1 MWQLYKIEDASGN
14 NLGTEDLDCILLQW
28 FESSTDMTISFVDLL
43 DAGYTF
49 NVTVTPAEDEDG
61 VFSEVFVNVDK
72 EIENCP
78 LRILPRLNMIKRI
91 NVGFI
96 IGSVIYR
103 TCCHFVAPSILAD
116 SYIDW
121 SIPVIT
127 DK

>member
-1 MWQLYKIEDASGN
+1 MWQLYKIEDESGN

-28 FESSTDMTISFVDLL
+28 FESSTDMTISFADLL

-61 VFSEVFVNVDK
+61 VFSEIFVNIDK

-96 IGSVIYR
+96 IGSVICR
-103 TCCHFVAPSILAD
+103 TCCYFVAPSILAD
-116 SYIDW
+116 SYID
-121 SIPVIT
+121 
-127 DK
+127 